1 MVVGSNK
8 AGSIQ
13 AACSIDVQPL
23 DDLRSTLKCVGDFTT
38 DVSLRAMRAN
48 RKAESEKQNDV
59 YEEYSRRRSTT
70 SEIIDQCNSDVS
82 SMSDRLNAL
91 SSGISKQVNVNLRAR
106 QDANT
111 PTQKV
116 IKIDPKKEVRPA
128 APPVENKNER
138 SKTAFTKSKAKS
150 AFCGPSEPVDPK
162 EFAAQLRRVSNL
174 LLP

>member
-1 MVVGSNK
+1 
-8 AGSIQ
+8 
-13 AACSIDVQPL
+13 
-23 DDLRSTLKCVGDFTT
+23 
-38 DVSLRAMRAN
+38 
-48 RKAESEKQNDV
+48 
-59 YEEYSRRRSTT
+59 
-70 SEIIDQCNSDVS
+70 
-82 SMSDRLNAL
+82 MSDRLNAL

-116 IKIDPKKEVRPA
+116 IKIDPKNSKDVRT

-162 EFAAQLRRVSNL
+162 EFAAQLRRVSKLLRGLTVNL
-174 LLP
+174 TLFMM